1 MIKTLKTFSLML
13 AVCAALVGP
22 ALATTAEPVEATR
35 SSEAVSVSPTE
46 TLSIVLE
53 EGKILQLPA
62 PASSVF
68 VANPDVADVQVK
80 SGSVLYIFGRAPGTT
95 SFYAVDGED
104 NIIASRTIV
113 VGYNLSGLRSAI
125 RQLVKADTVQV
136 GQVQDMIMLSGQV
149 PNATISQDI
158 LRMALRYLPRT
169 RAGLQDLN
177 TDSQIQNM
185 INTFIINRMQVM
197 SPNQVNI
204 RVRIAEV
211 SRNAIK
217 SLGIGTTVD
226 NPSLFGDVDVGF
238 GFDSGIVL
246 PGAGATGAIA
256 TTWGATTISAAL
268 DALVSDGYATI
279 LAEPNLTALS
289 GETASF
295 LAGGEFPIPVP
306 DDGGSVT
313 IEFRQFGVTLS
324 FTPTV
329 IDGDRISM
337 RVRPEVSQR
346 DDSGAVSFAGG
357 SIPGLVTRRAETSV
371 ELGSGQSISIAG
383 LLQNNASQ
391 ALEKY
396 PGLGDIPILGALFR
410 SDRYRRAETELVI
423 VVTPYLVKPVNSN
436 QVMLPTDGFVPP
448 NDIDRWLNG
457 RMNSEAPTPAP
468 VPVSKAADNVAAD
481 GGLVGDVGF
490 VVQ

>member
-1 MIKTLKTFSLML
+1 MIKTLKTLFLAGGLML
-13 AVCAALVGP
+13 AVLSPAWATGAGP
-22 ALATTAEPVEATR
+22 ADELR
-35 SSEAVSVSPTE
+35 STEAVSISPTE
-46 TLSIVLE
+46 TLNIVLE
-53 EGKILQLPA
+53 EGKLLQLPA
-62 PASSVF
+62 PAVSVF
-68 VANPDVADVQVK
+68 VATPDVADVQVK

-95 SFYAVDGED
+95 SFYAVDADD
-104 NIIASRTIV
+104 NVIASRTIN
-113 VGYNLSGLRSAI
+113 VGYNLAGLRASI
-125 RQLVKADTVQV
+125 RQLTKSDMVQAS
-136 GQVQDMIMLSGQV
+136 QVQDMLLLSGQV
-149 PNATISQDI
+149 PNATMAQDI
-158 LRMALRYLPRT
+158 LRMALRYLPRN
-169 RAGLQDLN
+169 RAGLQDIN
-177 TDSQIQNM
+177 TETILQNM
-185 INTFIINRMQVM
+185 MNIYIINRMQIM
-197 SPNQVNI
+197 SSNQVNI

-217 SLGIGTTVD
+217 SLGIGTSVE
-226 NPSLFGDVDVGF
+226 NPNLFGDVDVGF
-238 GFDSGIVL
+238 GFDNGIAL
-246 PGAGATGAIA
+246 TGAAGTAGLA
-256 TTWGATTISAAL
+256 TTWGATSISAAL
-268 DALVSDGYATI
+268 DALVSDGNATI

-306 DDGGSVT
+306 DDGGTTT
-313 IEFRQFGVTLS
+313 IQFRQFGVTLS

-329 IDGDRISM
+329 LDGDRISM

-357 SIPGLVTRRAETSV
+357 SIPGLITRRAETSV

-383 LLQNNASQ
+383 LLQNTVSQ
-391 ALEKY
+391 AVDKY

-436 QVMLPTDGFVPP
+436 QIMLPTDGYVPP

-457 RMNSEAPTPAP
+457 RLNSEVPTPAP
-468 VPVSKAADNVAAD
+468 VSVSKTAGSVAAD